1 MLTQMSEG
9 AFEDSNR
16 YFAQGF
22 RERRA
27 MVILRGFDADRTVEL
42 ARRAWSSGIAL
53 VEVPLQDERSAQA
66 LTAAVAA
73 AREEG
78 RQVGAGTIVSVEL
91 AERAAHLGASFTVA
105 PGCDLRVAAR
115 SVELGMPHLP
125 GVGSATEVQAA
136 MRAGLRWLKAF
147 PATSLGVTW
156 IEAMQGPFPTARF
169 VATGGIDADNARDF
183 LDRGTAGVSFG
194 NSFADV
200 TAAAIAALPS

>member
-1 MLTQMSEG
+1 MTEG
-9 AFEDSNR
+9 AFADSNG
-16 YFAQGF
+16 YFALGF

-42 ARRAWSSGIAL
+42 ARRAWDNGIAL

-73 AREEG
+73 AREDG

-91 AERAAHLGASFTVA
+91 AEHAARLGASFTVA
-105 PGCDLRVAAR
+105 PGCDLRVAER
-115 SVELGMPHLP
+115 SVELGMAHLP

-136 MRAGLRWLKAF
+136 MAAGMRWVKAF
-147 PATSLGVTW
+147 PATSLGAAW
-156 IEAMQGPFPTARF
+156 IEAMRGPFPAARF
-169 VATGGIDADNARDF
+169 VATGGIGAGNAREF
-183 LDRGTAGVSFG
+183 LERGTAGVSFG

-200 TAAAIAALPS
+200 TPAEIAALPS